1 MKRIVL
7 TGATSMIG
15 VALIEECIDNEI
27 EVLAIT
33 RKNSNNIARIPES
46 KFIKV
51 VECNLNN
58 IKDLNDIADSYDVF
72 YHFAWDYTSKDK
84 RDNARCQDY
93 NIGYTLDAVELAK
106 KLNCNTFIGAG
117 SQAEYGIASDIISPS
132 TPINPESAYGAA
144 KYAAGKLSGLMC
156 RDLEIR
162 HIWTRIFS
170 VYGRYD
176 NEGTMVRYAIEELL
190 KGKKPSFTKS
200 EQKWD
205 YLYSKDAG
213 RAFYLI
219 GQFGIDKSIYCLG
232 SGKVRT
238 LSDYI
243 NIINQMVNPNMP
255 VGIGDKDYVNNQV
268 MHLCADISSLT
279 RDTGFQPKYQF
290 EEGIAETI
298 QWLKETWK

>member
-7 TGATSMIG
+7 TGATSMLG
-15 VALIEECIDNEI
+15 VALIEECINNEI

-33 RKNSNNIARIPES
+33 RRNSDNITRIPES
-46 KFIKV
+46 KLIKV
-51 VECNLNN
+51 VECNLNK
-58 IKDLNDIADSYDVF
+58 IKELNGIKGSYDLF
-72 YHFAWDYTSKDK
+72 YHFAWDYTSKEK
-84 RDNARCQDY
+84 RDNARCQNY
-93 NIGYTLDAVELAK
+93 NIEYTLDAVELAK
-106 KLNCNTFIGAG
+106 KLNCHTFIGAG
-117 SQAEYGIASDIISPS
+117 SQAEYGRISDVISPS
-132 TPINPESAYGAA
+132 SPINPESAYGAA
-144 KYAAGKLSGLMC
+144 KYAAGKLSRLMC
-156 RDLEIR
+156 RDLQMK

-176 NEGTMVRYAIEELL
+176 NEGTMIRYAIEELL
-190 KGKKPSFTKS
+190 KGRKPSFTKS

-219 GQFGIDKSIYCLG
+219 GQVGIDKSIYCLG
-232 SGKVRT
+232 SGKVKT
-238 LSDYI
+238 LSEYI
-243 NIINQMVNPNMP
+243 KIINQMVNPDIA

-279 RDTGFQPKYQF
+279 KDTGFQPKYQF

-298 QWLKETWK
+298 QWLKEICK